1 MAAPAVIGAVGL
13 GASAL
18 SGGVSAFGSIFG
30 GQAAA
35 NQANYQAGIATMN
48 ANIARQNA
56 SYELAK
62 GEVEA
67 QQSGMKTRYQIGST
81 KAIQGASG
89 IDVNRG
95 TAPLVRTSE
104 AEVGSMNEAT
114 IRAGA
119 ARKAYGL
126 DVEAAGLDAT
136 AQLDKMS
143 ASNAKT
149 ASYIS
154 AASSILGSAG
164 SVSSNWLKMNQSGV
178 WGNSKVADFGTN
190 TDYGS

>member
-1 MAAPAVIGAVGL
+1 MAAISL
-13 GASAL
+13 GATAA
-18 SGGVSAFGSIFG
+18 GGATSAFGSIFG

-56 SYELAK
+56 SYELSK

-67 QQSGMKTRYQIGST
+67 EQSGMKTRYQIGTT
-81 KAIQGASG
+81 KAVQAASG
-89 IDVNRG
+89 VDVNRG
-95 TAPLVRTSE
+95 TASLVRSSM

-119 ARKAYGL
+119 ARKSYGL
-126 DVEAAGLDAT
+126 EVEAAGQDAT
-136 AQLDKMS
+136 AQLDRMS

-149 ASYIS
+149 ASYIG
-154 AASSILGSAG
+154 AASSILGSVG
-164 SVSSNWLKMNQSGV
+164 SVSGNWLKMSQSGAF
-178 WGNSKVADFGTN
+178 GNDGSTKGML
-190 TDYGS
+190 TDSSTGSYS

>member
-1 MAAPAVIGAVGL
+1 MDPVSLGAISL
-13 GASAL
+13 GASAA
-18 SGGVSAFGSIFG
+18 GGATSAFGSIFG

-35 NQANYQAGIATMN
+35 NQANYQAGIAQMN

-119 ARKAYGL
+119 ARKAYGF
-126 DVEAAGLDAT
+126 DVEAAGQDAT
-136 AQLDKMS
+136 AQLDRMS

-154 AASSILGSAG
+154 AGSSILGTIG
-164 SVSSNWLKMNQSGV
+164 SVSGNWTKMYKSGV
-178 WGNSKVADFGTN
+178 FGDSKVADFGTN